1 MQDSYPL
8 SWIECY
14 PQALKESDKL
24 FHTYGTTEAF
34 AEAKKVAGPALPRGC
49 PGRPGQ
55 GTTSRQERHGPLHP
69 CILF

>member
-14 PQALKESDKL
+14 PQALKESDKR

-34 AEAKKVAGPALPRGC
+34 AEAKKVAGPALP
-49 PGRPGQ
+49 
-55 GTTSRQERHGPLHP
+55 
-69 CILF
+69 